1 MPYSAYESLTIDQI
15 AARVEKSYDHEGALL
30 CRKAYD
36 FAARVHADQKR
47 KSGEPYIIHPVYV
60 ASILTEIM
68 IDPPTIAAGFLHDTV
83 EDCPDVTL
91 ETIEKEFSPEIAQLV
106 DGVTKLGRLN
116 FTDREEQQAE
126 SLRKMILAMS
136 KDIRVV
142 LIKLADRL
150 HNMLTLKYQSPERQ
164 IAIARETLDIYAPLA
179 HRLGVYA
186 IKQELE
192 DLSLRYIDPEGYQD
206 VARKVGMKRA
216 EREANIKLVINE
228 LSQGHRIIV
237 GVDSGELWSHR
248 DGNLW
253 DQTLE
258 FFDDLFHGQEGA
270 DHALIVAG
278 VEVNPNDPSDV
289 KVILTDPGTG
299 DLRIE
304 YSLDEFMDA
313 WEDSNCFMVATND
326 PAPYQ
331 YDESRGVMVP
341 SNFACQA
348 FLDNN
353 TYPLSEDALYIPEG
367 YSVAA
372 PYYDEGHLNTVGHD
386 DSGNEISYEEYSE
399 KYKQALGNARGFGQD
414 HFDKEAFVKA
424 MKGLFGID
432 DAPEDIELPGQRHN
446 GDDHDDLDDHN
457 VQDNHTTHDPEEDEK
472 DEEDKED
479 DELGI
484 IDFNDF

>member
-1 MPYSAYESLTIDQI
+1 MKYNFSL
-15 AARVEKSYDHEGALL
+15 
-30 CRKAYD
+30 
-36 FAARVHADQKR
+36 F
-47 KSGEPYIIHPVYV
+47 
-60 ASILTEIM
+60 
-68 IDPPTIAAGFLHDTV
+68 
-83 EDCPDVTL
+83 
-91 ETIEKEFSPEIAQLV
+91 
-106 DGVTKLGRLN
+106 
-116 FTDREEQQAE
+116 DREAANDALPQSSSGARAAMKVFGEEGNEAPEPLLEIFQGYDSTCAIRSQQII
-126 SLRKMILAMS
+126 LRDYGIDMS
-136 KDIRVV
+136 
-142 LIKLADRL
+142 
-150 HNMLTLKYQSPERQ
+150 Q
-164 IAIARETLDIYAPLA
+164 
-179 HRLGVYA
+179 
-186 IKQELE
+186 E
-192 DLSLRYIDPEGYQD
+192 DLMAFAEQNGWFSEETGTPMGYVGYILESAGVSVHQHTDSTIYD
-206 VARKVGMKRA
+206 
-216 EREANIKLVINE
+216 LINE